1 MRGDAGGD
9 EGRFEGSAT
18 TSTRRARDSRTA
30 SSRVA
35 GRCAYAGQADVVGMH
50 FTRGLQFTA
59 GGRTGGRA
67 AVVVMTVVR
76 CEV

>member
-35 GRCAYAGQADVVGMH
+35 GRCAYAVIN
-50 FTRGLQFTA
+50 L
-59 GGRTGGRA
+59 
-67 AVVVMTVVR
+67 
-76 CEV
+76 